1 MQSRCLL
8 LSVLLIGI
16 VVFFAS
22 TKIYAAACNPTLGTK
37 CGDFGTQTITLNAT
51 ASAACNVST
60 GQVACTKYTYV
71 YTGSPTAIEVL
82 IPKTVQTKFTAADA
96 SAAGCSALITDGTGD
111 PTNSFGVNIVTH
123 NLCKVQLAAGA
134 FSIFADAGTA
144 TKPLSWQEI
153 VNRSITADTLDG
165 PAVPGDKIAETAAT
179 LTTSEG
185 VSVSYTNVG
194 GQITVTSGTGET
206 VPISDTK
213 LCIFNGGSNRTFP
226 ANWTC
231 ETIEFATDQCD
242 IKTTGGDPC
251 RFIGGTCILY

>member
-1 MQSRCLL
+1 MQSRGLL

-51 ASAACNVST
+51 ASATCNVST

-123 NLCKVQLAAGA
+123 NLCKVQLAVGA
-134 FSIFADAGTA
+134 
-144 TKPLSWQEI
+144 
-153 VNRSITADTLDG
+153 
-165 PAVPGDKIAETAAT
+165 
-179 LTTSEG
+179 
-185 VSVSYTNVG
+185 
-194 GQITVTSGTGET
+194 
-206 VPISDTK
+206 
-213 LCIFNGGSNRTFP
+213 
-226 ANWTC
+226 
-231 ETIEFATDQCD
+231 
-242 IKTTGGDPC
+242 
-251 RFIGGTCILY
+251 